1 MTIDDLYIVNYC
13 HPSCTPL
20 LNIMR
25 LPKDEAFALAYKM
38 AGQNKDTTEFYKSCV

>member
-13 HPSCTPL
+13 HPGCTPL

-25 LPKDEAFALAYKM
+25 LPKDEAPANRQAITRTICR
-38 AGQNKDTTEFYKSCV
+38 ARW